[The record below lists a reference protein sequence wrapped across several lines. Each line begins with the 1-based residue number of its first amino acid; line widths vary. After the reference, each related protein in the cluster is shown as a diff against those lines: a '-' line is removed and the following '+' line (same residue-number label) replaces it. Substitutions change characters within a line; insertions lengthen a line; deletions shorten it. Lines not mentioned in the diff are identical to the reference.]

1 MTDANGP
8 KFTIF
13 ELYLATAEK
22 VTDRRALANSWML
35 SVNSAIVALYGYLQ
49 SDKVAVGVDQ
59 KAIWLWA
66 IPAAGAIVCVAW
78 MALLS
83 SYRKLGSA
91 KFAVVA
97 ELEADLPAAPFTRER
112 QIYKKDGRHAMSRIE
127 ISIPACF
134 VVLYGIMFFVS
145 MIYGY
150 PPHR

>member
-1 MTDANGP
+1 MTDARGP

-49 SDKVAVGVDQ
+49 SDKPAVGVDE

-91 KFAVVA
+91 KFAVIA
-97 ELEADLPAAPFTRER
+97 ELETDLPAAPFTRER
-112 QIYKKDGRHAMSRIE
+112 QIYKKDGRRAASRIE
-127 ISIPACF
+127 VSIPACF
-134 VVLYGIMFFVS
+134 VVLYGAMFVAS
-145 MIYGY
+145 TIYGHVRY
-150 PPHR
+150 

>member
-1 MTDANGP
+1 MTDASDT

-49 SDKVAVGVDQ
+49 SDKTAVGADQ

-78 MALLS
+78 TALLS

-91 KFAVVA
+91 KFAVIA

-112 QIYKKDGRHAMSRIE
+112 QIYKKDGRHSLSRIE

-134 VVLYGIMFFVS
+134 VVLYGIMFFAS
-145 MIYGY
+145 AIYGHT
-150 PPHR
+150 P

>member
-1 MTDANGP
+1 MTDGGGS

-91 KFAVVA
+91 KFAVIA

-112 QIYKKDGRHAMSRIE
+112 QIYKKDGRRAMSRIE

-134 VVLYGIMFFVS
+134 VVLYGTMLFASV
-145 MIYGY
+145 IYGHAPY
-150 PPHR
+150 R

>member
-1 MTDANGP
+1 MTDACGS
-8 KFTIF
+8 KFAIF

-49 SDKVAVGVDQ
+49 SDKLAVDQ
-59 KAIWLWA
+59 KWLWA

-91 KFAVVA
+91 KFAVIA

-112 QIYKKDGRHAMSRIE
+112 QIYKKDGRRAMSRIE

-134 VVLYGIMFFVS
+134 VVLYGIMFFASV
-145 MIYGY
+145 IYGHAPY
-150 PPHR
+150 R

>member
-1 MTDANGP
+1 MTDASGS

-49 SDKVAVGVDQ
+49 SNKIAVGVDQ

-78 MALLS
+78 TALLS

-91 KFAVVA
+91 KFAVIA

-112 QIYKKDGRHAMSRIE
+112 QIYKKVGRRSLSRIE

-134 VVLYGIMFFVS
+134 VVLYGIIIFAS
-145 MIYGY
+145 AIYG
-150 PPHR
+150 PTP

>member
-1 MTDANGP
+1 MTDGRGS

-49 SDKVAVGVDQ
+49 SDKTAVGVDQ

-66 IPAAGAIVCVAW
+66 IPTAGAIVCVAW

-91 KFAVVA
+91 KFAVIA

-112 QIYKKDGRHAMSRIE
+112 QIYKKDGRRATSRIE

-134 VVLYGIMFFVS
+134 VVLYGIMFFAS
-145 MIYGY
+145 AICEHAPY
-150 PPHR
+150 R